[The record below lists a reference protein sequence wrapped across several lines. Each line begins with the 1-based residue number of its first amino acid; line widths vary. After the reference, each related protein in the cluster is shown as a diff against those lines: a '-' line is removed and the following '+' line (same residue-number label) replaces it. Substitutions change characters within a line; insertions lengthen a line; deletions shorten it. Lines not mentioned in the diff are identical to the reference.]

1 MICNNCGSQL
11 RIGTEQV
18 GVDSKGLPV
27 IHRFGYCDNCRT
39 KWDLDLPS
47 QPRKSNGNA
56 VKTTRMVIGII
67 SLVLTLIIL
76 FQSCAAG
83 VVNTI
88 ENNGDVGGSAGFLLS
103 ICMIVGGILG
113 VVCRKQKV
121 GSIVAGCFYAF
132 GGLVGLPNSS
142 TYKDLIVWSVISII
156 FAAVFIIT
164 GAIQKEKY
172 E

>member
-113 VVCRKQKV
+113 IVCRKQKI

-156 FAAVFIIT
+156 FSAVFIIT